1 MSGILT
7 PRNVAGGLVVYGTGV
22 GAAMVFLGGGHPGG
36 CSCRVCE
43 EERRQAYDNGAKEY
57 DDNMRFDEWMMGI
70 TSLRRE
76 LVGKARGT
84 VLEVGAL
91 AAAAPPSDH

>member
-1 MSGILT
+1 
-7 PRNVAGGLVVYGTGV
+7 
-22 GAAMVFLGGGHPGG
+22 
-36 CSCRVCE
+36 
-43 EERRQAYDNGAKEY
+43 
-57 DDNMRFDEWMMGI
+57 MRFDEWMMGI

-91 AAAAPPSDH
+91 DAAAPPSDY